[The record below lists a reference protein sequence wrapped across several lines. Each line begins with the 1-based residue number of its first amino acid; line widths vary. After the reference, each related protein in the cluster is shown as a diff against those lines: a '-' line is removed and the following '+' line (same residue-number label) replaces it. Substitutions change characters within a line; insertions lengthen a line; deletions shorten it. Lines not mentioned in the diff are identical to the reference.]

1 MVIGV
6 TGGVG
11 SGKTTVLNEIK
22 KIKPNCKLLLTDDIA
37 KSQHEIGSPIYNKIV
52 ELFSKDILNKD
63 KTINKNKLS
72 NIIFNDKEKLF
83 EVNKIIHPFVEDYV
97 KNYIEENKDSLIILE
112 SAILIES
119 NLAKYCDNI
128 IYVYVARE
136 IRMERLKLNRNYSN
150 EKILNIMSN
159 QKDDDFFFKH
169 CDIIIHNVNLEN
181 MKMELLSKLEKLC

>member
-11 SGKTTVLNEIK
+11 SGKTTILNEIK
-22 KIKPNCKLLLTDDIA
+22 KIRPNCKLLLTDDIA
-37 KSQHEIGSPIYNKIV
+37 KSQHNIGSPIYNKIV
-52 ELFSKDILNKD
+52 ELFPKDILNDD

-83 EVNKIIHPFVEDYV
+83 ELNKIIHPFVEDYV
-97 KNYIEENKDSLIILE
+97 KNYIKENKDSLIILE

-128 IYVYVARE
+128 IYVYVQRE
-136 IRMERLKLNRNYSN
+136 IRIERLKLNRDYSN

-169 CDIIIHNVNLEN
+169 CDIIINNVNLEN
-181 MKMELLSKLEKLC
+181 MKIELLSKLEKLC

>member
-37 KSQHEIGSPIYNKIV
+37 KSQHNIGSPVYNKIV
-52 ELFSKDILNKD
+52 ELFSKTILNED
-63 KTINKNKLS
+63 ETINKNKLS

-83 EVNKIIHPFVEDYV
+83 ELNKIIHPFVEDYV

-128 IYVYVARE
+128 IYVYVPKE

-169 CDIIIHNVNLEN
+169 CNIIIHNVNLEN

>member
-83 EVNKIIHPFVEDYV
+83 ELNKIIHPFVEDYV

-128 IYVYVARE
+128 IYVYVPKE

>member
-52 ELFSKDILNKD
+52 ELFSKTILNED
-63 KTINKNKLS
+63 ETINKNKLS

-83 EVNKIIHPFVEDYV
+83 EINKIIHPFVEDYV

-128 IYVYVARE
+128 IYVYVPRE
-136 IRMERLKLNRNYSN
+136 IRMERLKLNRGYSN

-159 QKDDDFFFKH
+159 QKDDNFFFKH
-169 CDIIIHNVNLEN
+169 CNIIINNVNFDN
-181 MKMELLSKLEKLC
+181 MKMELSSKLEKLC

>member
-83 EVNKIIHPFVEDYV
+83 ELNKIIHPFVEDYV

-136 IRMERLKLNRNYSN
+136 IRIERLKLNRGYSD

-169 CDIIIHNVNLEN
+169 CDIIINNVNLEN

>member
-52 ELFSKDILNKD
+52 ELFSKTILNED
-63 KTINKNKLS
+63 ETINKNKLS

-83 EVNKIIHPFVEDYV
+83 ELNKIIHPFVEDYV

-128 IYVYVARE
+128 IYVYVPKE

>member
-37 KSQHEIGSPIYNKIV
+37 KSQHNIGSPVYNKIV
-52 ELFSKDILNKD
+52 ELFSKTILNED
-63 KTINKNKLS
+63 ETINKNKLS

-83 EVNKIIHPFVEDYV
+83 ELNKIIHPFVEDYV

-128 IYVYVARE
+128 IYVYVPKE

>member
-37 KSQHEIGSPIYNKIV
+37 KSQYDIGSPIYNKIV
-52 ELFSKDILNKD
+52 ELFSKTILNED
-63 KTINKNKLS
+63 ETINKNKLS

-83 EVNKIIHPFVEDYV
+83 ELNKIIHPFVEDYV
-97 KNYIEENKDSLIILE
+97 KNYIKENKDSLIILE

-128 IYVYVARE
+128 IYVYVPRE
-136 IRMERLKLNRNYSN
+136 IRMERLKLNRGYSN
-150 EKILNIMSN
+150 EKTLNIMSN